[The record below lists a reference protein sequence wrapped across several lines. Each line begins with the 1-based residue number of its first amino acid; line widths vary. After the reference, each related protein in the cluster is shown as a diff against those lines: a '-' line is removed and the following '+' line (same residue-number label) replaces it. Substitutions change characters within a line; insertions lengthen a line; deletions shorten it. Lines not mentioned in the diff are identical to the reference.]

1 LSTGNGVLNAAT
13 PGSSGTC
20 AGVGC
25 WGFIDLLAKD
35 GIALSLTDQ
44 YGKGLLQTPDTN
56 LAPRVGFAYQVDPKL
71 VVRGGFGLFFNSFE
85 NQGYGPNIGE
95 NYPFQY
101 SFGYGTRAAP
111 GAPAAASQ
119 VAPVSYGT
127 AYAGCPTAGPG
138 GTASLEAGV
147 SCTSFTPA
155 LVNALGLGLQGL
167 QFNYQTPR
175 TYSANLTLQY
185 SITHSLSA
193 QASYVFT
200 DGQDLQAGTGTN
212 NVSAIFPSGTS
223 TTQVDSSGK
232 PLTGMEPFPDFGGG
246 SYQANVG
253 NSQYHGLQT
262 KIEQQ
267 FSNGMTFLVTYTFSK
282 TLSDAGD
289 LLNGGS
295 NGGWRAPSVPGL
307 GPKFDWGLAD
317 FNIRQVFHFSGGYE
331 LPFGKDKRFLNQG
344 GAADAVLGGWSFNWI
359 AVLQGGQPINM
370 GCPTGTTSGTGCNV
384 LRVAG
389 QSQQLGIQNKAIAA
403 NGGVKRPFWFNNA
416 AAFNQPCQ
424 LGPSGPIVGSPAGCV
439 PLQAEGALGSS
450 GGGQT
455 WGPGFHRL
463 DYSLFKAIKI
473 NERFS
478 AQFRAEFF
486 NILNHPNF
494 NAPGF
499 GGNGVVSVGG
509 STNYTD
515 AHFGEVGSTRDAPYD
530 PRQIQFALKLYY

>member
-1 LSTGNGVLNAAT
+1 
-13 PGSSGTC
+13 
-20 AGVGC
+20 
-25 WGFIDLLAKD
+25 
-35 GIALSLTDQ
+35 
-44 YGKGLLQTPDTN
+44 
-56 LAPRVGFAYQVDPKL
+56 
-71 VVRGGFGLFFNSFE
+71 
-85 NQGYGPNIGE
+85 
-95 NYPFQY
+95 
-101 SFGYGTRAAP
+101 
-111 GAPAAASQ
+111 
-119 VAPVSYGT
+119 
-127 AYAGCPTAGPG
+127 
-138 GTASLEAGV
+138 
-147 SCTSFTPA
+147 
-155 LVNALGLGLQGL
+155 LQGL

-185 SITHSLSA
+185 SITRTLSA

-232 PLTGMEPFPDFGGG
+232 PLSGMEPFPDFGGG

-262 KIEQQ
+262 KLEQQ
-267 FSNGMTFLVTYTFSK
+267 FANGMTYLVTYTFSK

-344 GAADAVLGGWSFNWI
+344 GVTNAVLGGWSLNWI

-370 GCPTGTTSGTGCNV
+370 GCPTGTTSGTGCND

-403 NGGVKRPFWFNNA
+403 NGGIKRPFWFNNA
-416 AAFNQPCQ
+416 AAFAQPCQ
-424 LGPSGPIVGSPAGCV
+424 LGPSGPIAGSPAGCV
-439 PLQAEGALGSS
+439 PLQAEAALGSS
-450 GGGQT
+450 GGGQSF
-455 WGPGFHRL
+455 GPGFHRL
-463 DYSLFKAIKI
+463 DYSMFKAFKI

-478 AQFRAEFF
+478 IQFRAEFF

-499 GGNGVVSVGG
+499 GGNGVVSIGG
-509 STNYTD
+509 STNFND
-515 AHFGEVGSTRDAPYD
+515 PHFGEVGSTRDAPYD